1 MKLFHHAKRGQEH
14 LYFVLFEI
22 ILIVLVTSIIF
33 NKIND
38 IRKDQIFQKKFLA
51 RDLALV
57 KNVEYAAPGV
67 LAYAYGKQ
75 AEQFP
80 QFEITFADNAVS
92 FSGTPYPYAANTNV
106 FLQSEPQMLTGVKA
120 IALVRSGRDQ
130 FISNYGP
137 INPLRLQCG
146 DQFERISGKITLDAG
161 HGYNEALIER
171 QQKEGASEQEIKQVA
186 GDRGIITAVGAESEL
201 MRLLAA
207 SIYGHDPNLY
217 GQTRNLKEDTALSLE
232 ERRRLIDGAVLSLHA
247 RTDTTL
253 KAYIDAQ
260 GKKRAASEQL
270 ACAILSSLVDY
281 FPDAFTG
288 VSIIP
293 IESAALAPDDPKQV
307 LASDKPGVFLEL
319 GDMRNAE
326 TPMIKERRTFAQAI
340 NEAIQ
345 HLQRVST

>member
-1 MKLFHHAKRGQEH
+1 MER

-38 IRKDQIFQKKFLA
+38 IRKEQIFQKKFLA

-75 AEQFP
+75 SEQFP
-80 QFEITFADNAVS
+80 QFEITFADHVVS
-92 FSGTPYPYAANTNV
+92 FSGTPYPFAPDTRI
-106 FLQSEPQMLTGVKA
+106 FLQNEPKILTGVKA
-120 IALVRSGRDQ
+120 LALVRSGQDQ
-130 FISNYGP
+130 FVSNYGP

-146 DQFERISGKITLDAG
+146 DSFERIRGKITLDPG
-161 HGYNEALIER
+161 HGYNEALVER
-171 QQKEGASEQEIKQVA
+171 QRSEGASEQEIQQVA
-186 GDRGIITAVGAESEL
+186 GDRGIVTAAGSESEL

-217 GQTRNLKEDTALSLE
+217 GQTRSIKEDSALSLE
-232 ERRRLIDGAVLSLHA
+232 ERKRLIDGAVLSLHA

-253 KAYIDAQ
+253 KAFIDAQ
-260 GKKRAASEQL
+260 GKKRAVSEQL
-270 ACAILSSLVDY
+270 ACMILGSLVDY
-281 FPDAFTG
+281 FPSAFTG

-293 IESAALAPDDPKQV
+293 IDSAV
-307 LASDKPGVFLEL
+307 LASDDPKRVLAIDKPGVLIEI

-326 TPMIKERRTFAQAI
+326 TPMIKERRAFAQAI

-345 HLQRVST
+345 HMQQVST